1 MGIVYQMGIIKIVT
15 TESRFWKMINKGW
28 STFIL
33 QRMQQFMYLDL
44 VIIYLR
50 NEVIYVS
57 CYIYHLER
65 LCCSAVCMCRCYSAI
80 LMREVDVH
88 LVF

>member
-1 MGIVYQMGIIKIVT
+1 
-15 TESRFWKMINKGW
+15 
-28 STFIL
+28 
-33 QRMQQFMYLDL
+33 MYLDL
-44 VIIYLR
+44 VIIYLS